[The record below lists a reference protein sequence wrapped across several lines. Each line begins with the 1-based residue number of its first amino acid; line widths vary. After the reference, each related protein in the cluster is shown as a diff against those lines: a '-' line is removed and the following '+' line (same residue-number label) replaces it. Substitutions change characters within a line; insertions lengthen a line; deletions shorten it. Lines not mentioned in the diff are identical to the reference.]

1 MIYPDI
7 IPVFQV
13 WNKPL
18 VQIRSCRYHN
28 PMQITLLAVGKCRK
42 PYLKEGV
49 SDYIDRIRR
58 YASLEHIEVREE
70 PTPGKGA
77 AGNALC
83 REGER
88 ILRRL
93 PKNAFIV
100 ALDPAGASCSSDGLA
115 RRIRRT
121 GLEGIGRIA
130 FVVGGPS
137 GLSSRVIRCAD
148 WRLSLSS
155 FTFPHEIARLVL
167 LEQIYRAFTIIRG
180 EPYHR

>member
-1 MIYPDI
+1 
-7 IPVFQV
+7 
-13 WNKPL
+13 
-18 VQIRSCRYHN
+18 
-28 PMQITLLAVGKCRK
+28 MQITLLAVGKCRK
-42 PYLKEGV
+42 PYLREGV

-70 PTPGKGA
+70 PAPRKGA
-77 AGNALC
+77 AADSLC

-93 PKNAFIV
+93 PQNAFMV
-100 ALDPAGASCSSDGLA
+100 ALDPSGESCGSDGLA
-115 RRIRRT
+115 RRILKI

-137 GLSSRVIRCAD
+137 GLSTRVIRRAD

-167 LEQIYRAFTIIRG
+167 LEQIYRAFTIMRR